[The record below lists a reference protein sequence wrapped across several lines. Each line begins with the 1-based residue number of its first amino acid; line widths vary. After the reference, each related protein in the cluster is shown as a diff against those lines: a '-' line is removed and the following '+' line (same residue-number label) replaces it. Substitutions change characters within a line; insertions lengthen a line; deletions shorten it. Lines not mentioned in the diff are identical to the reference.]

1 MTLIYFDKDF
11 VLKDDFPLFGK
22 LFVEEQFDKPSLK
35 VNETAQRFTV
45 KPNVLALIQAKSL
58 RFFLTIL
65 PRLLTVSTGMS
76 L

>member
-1 MTLIYFDKDF
+1 MTLTYFDKDF
-11 VLKDDFPLFGK
+11 VLKGDFPLFGK
-22 LFVEEQFDKPSLK
+22 WFVGEQFDKPSLK
-35 VNETAQRFTV
+35 VNETVQPFAV

-65 PRLLTVSTGMS
+65 SRLFTVSTGMS